1 MDEDRI
7 DWSEKKKQLFQ
18 LRMYQY
24 MSTLPKR
31 QPADPPL
38 SNRLA
43 GLARYHGMS
52 LEILSQYAEKE
63 AEMILDHWRGLECE
77 FNSEFYDKNDENEI
91 DELEEKIAK
100 SIQRKNM
107 IIRIII
113 QIAIIAAITFA
124 FTAFVRSR

>member
-7 DWSEKKKQLFQ
+7 DWSEKKKQLVQ

-31 QPADPPL
+31 RPADPPL

-77 FNSEFYDKNDENEI
+77 FNDDFYDEEDEFEI
-91 DELEEKIAK
+91 DRLEM
-100 SIQRKNM
+100 SIQKTKN
-107 IIRIII
+107 INVNKIFIRIFTII
-113 QIAIIAAITFA
+113 FLIITIILA
-124 FTAFVRSR
+124 VKQWQ

>member
-7 DWSEKKKQLFQ
+7 DWSDRKRQLFQ

-38 SNRLA
+38 SNRII
-43 GLARYHGMS
+43 GLARYRGMS
-52 LEILSQYAEKE
+52 IGILSQYAEKE

-77 FNSEFYDKNDENEI
+77 FNDDFYDEEDEFEI
-91 DELEEKIAK
+91 DRLEM
-100 SIQRKNM
+100 SIQKTKN
-107 IIRIII
+107 INVNKIFIRIFTII
-113 QIAIIAAITFA
+113 FLIITIILA
-124 FTAFVRSR
+124 VKQWQ